1 VDPTLVDPLY
11 DLPVA
16 EFVAARNALA
26 KDLKA
31 AGDKAGSA
39 EVTKLRRPTA
49 TAWALNQVA
58 RHQPDVLVAAL
69 TAKAE
74 LRAVTEGTGRGED
87 LDLRSATAADREA
100 TRAVVAAARTL
111 LGAEDAGLSNRIAD
125 TLLAAVLDR
134 GVADTVQ
141 AGRLATE
148 QDASAFSLAADQG
161 ELAKVIVLADRAPK
175 KAPKPDA
182 DAKLAAA
189 AERERRKRRAEQER
203 TVERLEA
210 RVARL
215 DAAAAQAEAEATEA
229 RAQATAAVDELEAA
243 RAELDEA

>member
-1 VDPTLVDPLY
+1 MDPTLVDPLY
-11 DLPVA
+11 DLPVT

-31 AGDKAGSA
+31 AGDKEGSA
-39 EVTKLRRPTA
+39 EVAKLRRPTA

-148 QDASAFSLAADQG
+148 QDASAFSLAADEG

>member
-26 KDLKA
+26 KELKA

-39 EVTKLRRPTA
+39 EVAKLRRPTA

-58 RHQPDVLVAAL
+58 RRQPELLVAAL

-100 TRAVVAAARTL
+100 TRAVVAAARAL

-125 TLLAAVLDR
+125 TLLAAVLDS
-134 GVADTVQ
+134 GVADTLQ

-148 QDASAFSLAADQG
+148 QDASAFSLAADEG

-175 KAPKPDA
+175 KPPKPDA
-182 DAKLAAA
+182 DAKAAAA